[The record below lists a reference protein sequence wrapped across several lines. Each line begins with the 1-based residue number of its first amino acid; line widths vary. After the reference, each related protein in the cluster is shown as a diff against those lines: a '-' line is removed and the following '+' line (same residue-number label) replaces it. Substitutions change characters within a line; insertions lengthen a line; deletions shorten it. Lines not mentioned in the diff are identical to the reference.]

1 MRHTVAG
8 LVPQPHSNPTAAHGK
23 VARGSRP
30 RVECAATALT
40 TTTSMPL
47 LRLDAIQL
55 QYGTQVLLD
64 DVNLSIT
71 RGEKLGL
78 LGRNGAGK
86 TTLLKLLAGELA
98 ADDGERWVR
107 PGVRIARLQQTLPEA
122 DSLSVYDVVAAGLE
136 ETGELIREYH
146 RLLQPGAEADMDA
159 LARVQQQLEAA
170 DGWQLQQRVETTI
183 SQLQL
188 PAEAIMGELSGG
200 WRRRVA
206 LAQALVSEPDILLL
220 DEPTN
225 HLDIPAIQWL
235 EEQLAQFPGAIVLIT
250 HDRRFLQGVANSIA
264 ELDRGHLTLWQG
276 DYRGFLRHREQQLQ
290 AQERANEL
298 FDKKLAQEEVWIR
311 QGIKA
316 RRTRNE
322 GRVRALKAM
331 REERARR
338 RERSGSASFQVEGAG
353 QSGKI
358 VAELKGVSK
367 HYGEQCVLRDF
378 STIVQRGDRVG
389 IVGPN
394 GAGKSTLVKILLGQL
409 QPDSGEV
416 KLGSKLEVAYS
427 DQLREH
433 LDPEKNLIDNVCGGQ
448 DFIEING
455 KRRHAISYLGDFLF
469 SPERV
474 RTPAKTLSGGEQNR
488 AVLAKLFSRP
498 ANLLV
503 LDEPTNDL
511 DIETLELLEEI
522 LLNFDGTVLLV
533 SHDRD
538 FMDNVVTSLLVLEGD
553 GEVSEQAGGY
563 SDWEARGG
571 RLRELSGEQKEKKTR
586 EDKTPEAISPSS
598 TATTPRRK
606 LSYKDQRELD
616 ALPGLIEDL
625 EQRQGALEQT
635 VSDPDFYQGD
645 HGEVEKVLAEL
656 ATVQAELET
665 AFERWSQ
672 LEGD

>member
-1 MRHTVAG
+1 
-8 LVPQPHSNPTAAHGK
+8 
-23 VARGSRP
+23 
-30 RVECAATALT
+30 
-40 TTTSMPL
+40 MPL
-47 LRLDAIQL
+47 LRLDSVHL

-64 DVNLSIT
+64 DINLSIT

-86 TTLLKLLAGELA
+86 TTLLKVLAGELT
-98 ADDGERWVR
+98 ADSGERWAR
-107 PGVRIARLQQTLPEA
+107 PGVRIARLLQTLPEA
-122 DSLSVYDVVAAGLE
+122 DQLSVYDAVAAGLADA
-136 ETGELIREYH
+136 GRLLSEYH
-146 RLLQPGAEADMDA
+146 HLIQADPPADMA
-159 LARVQQQLEAA
+159 ILARVQQQLEAA

-188 PAEAIMGELSGG
+188 PAEATMSELSGG

-206 LAQALVSEPDILLL
+206 LAQALVSQPDILLL

-225 HLDIPAIQWL
+225 HLDLPAIRWL
-235 EEQLAQFPGAIVLIT
+235 EEQLANFPGAIILIT
-250 HDRRFLQGVANSIA
+250 HDRRFLQNVANSIA
-264 ELDRGHLTLWQG
+264 ELDRGHLTQWRG
-276 DYRGFLRHREQQLQ
+276 DYQGFLRHREQQLE
-290 AQERANEL
+290 AEERANEL

-322 GRVRALKAM
+322 GRVRALKAL
-331 REERARR
+331 RNERQNR
-338 RERSGSASFQVEGAG
+338 RERTGSASFAVEGSG

-358 VAELKGVSK
+358 VAELEQVDK
-367 HYGEQCVLRDF
+367 HFGDLCVLKEV
-378 STIVQRGDRVG
+378 STIIQRGDRVG

-409 QPDSGEV
+409 QPDAG
-416 KLGSKLEVAYS
+416 KITFGSKLEVAYS
-427 DQLREH
+427 DQLRDQ
-433 LDPEKNLIDNVCGGQ
+433 LDPQKNLIDNVCGGQ

-474 RTPAKTLSGGEQNR
+474 RTPVKALSGGEQNR
-488 AVLAKLFSRP
+488 AILAKLFSKP

-522 LLNFDGTVLLV
+522 LLTFDGTVLLV

-538 FMDNVVTSLLVLEGD
+538 FMDNVVTSLLVLEGN
-553 GEVSEQAGGY
+553 GLVSEQAGGY

-571 RLRELSGEQKEKKTR
+571 QLQERMDKPAVATAAHPQ
-586 EDKTPEAISPSS
+586 KTPASS
-598 TATTPRRK
+598 GAAKKPK
-606 LSYKDQRELD
+606 LSYKSQRELD
-616 ALPGLIEDL
+616 SLPSVIEML
-625 EQRQGALEQT
+625 EQRQQQLEDKI
-635 VSDPDFYQGD
+635 SRPDFYLGD
-645 HGEVEKVLAEL
+645 QVSIEQVLAEL
-656 ATVQAELET
+656 ASVQADMEST
-665 AFERWSQ
+665 FERWAA
-672 LEGD
+672 LEDGAS

>member
-1 MRHTVAG
+1 
-8 LVPQPHSNPTAAHGK
+8 
-23 VARGSRP
+23 
-30 RVECAATALT
+30 
-40 TTTSMPL
+40 MPL
-47 LRLDAIQL
+47 LKLDSVHL

-64 DVNLSIT
+64 GVNLSIT

-86 TTLLKLLAGELA
+86 TTLLKVLAGELT
-98 ADDGERWVR
+98 ADSGERWMR
-107 PGVRIARLQQTLPEA
+107 PGVRIARLQQTLPDA
-122 DSLSVYDVVAAGLE
+122 DQLSVYDAVAAGLADA
-136 ETGELIREYH
+136 GRLLSEYH
-146 RLLQPGAEADMDA
+146 QLLQADPPADMDQ
-159 LARVQQQLEAA
+159 LSRVQQQLEAA

-188 PAEAIMGELSGG
+188 PADATMSELSGG

-206 LAQALVSEPDILLL
+206 LAQALVSQPDILLL

-225 HLDIPAIQWL
+225 HLDIPAISWL
-235 EEQLAQFPGAIVLIT
+235 EEQLANFPGAIILIT
-250 HDRRFLQGVANSIA
+250 HDRRFLQNVASSIA
-264 ELDRGHLTLWQG
+264 ELDRGHLTQWQG
-276 DYRGFLRHREQQLQ
+276 HYQGFLRHREQQLQ
-290 AQERANEL
+290 AEERANEL

-331 REERARR
+331 RDERQSR
-338 RERSGSASFQVEGAG
+338 RERDGSANFAVEGAG

-358 VAELKGVSK
+358 VAELERVSK
-367 HYGEQCVLRDF
+367 RFGEQCILDNF
-378 STIVQRGDRVG
+378 STIIQRGDRVG

-409 QPDSGEV
+409 QPDAGKV
-416 KLGSKLEVAYS
+416 TFGSKLEVAYS
-427 DQLREH
+427 DQLRDQ

-469 SPERV
+469 SPQRV
-474 RTPAKTLSGGEQNR
+474 RTPVKALSGGEQNR
-488 AVLAKLFSRP
+488 AILAKLFRKP

-522 LLNFDGTVLLV
+522 LLTFDGTVLLV

-538 FMDNVVTSLLVLEGD
+538 FMDNVVTSLLVLEGN
-553 GEVSEQAGGY
+553 GVVSEQAGGY
-563 SDWEARGG
+563 SDWQARGG
-571 RLRELSGEQKEKKTR
+571 RLQDSIDKPAHPPATPAAAKESAVNSPAKK
-586 EDKTPEAISPSS
+586 
-598 TATTPRRK
+598 RK

-616 ALPGLIEDL
+616 SLPGLL
-625 EQRQGALEQT
+625 EKLESRQQELEET
-635 VSDPDFYQGD
+635 VSRPDFYQGD
-645 HGEVEKVLAEL
+645 HAQTEQVLAEL
-656 ATVQAELET
+656 ASVQAELEST
-665 AFERWSQ
+665 FERWAE